1 MERLC
6 TRCESNEWKVCI
18 CWGLTLTQGSS
29 VKFTAATVGAFAA
42 ETPEGLLDIA
52 FAGVTAEGFSRLL
65 LASQTAPGVWGDA
78 RVVFAPAGNLYGFS
92 ALVTLGQSVIA
103 AADGVGP
110 LWMTPPQEGTGLWS
124 AKALGGLATPID
136 LALADVTGDG
146 LVDLV
151 ASTPESSTSLFH
163 THTHTY
169 RINTHTNPYSFFVS
183 NSLSVCWKG
192 CGESAAVPAVAA
204 VASRAHPVRAEP
216 YASVFFGKDCTHFS
230 GLCGGHCCPGCP
242 GPCRGRHEALL
253 PASSFCLCSPHH
265 RPSNRVWSH
274 PSPCHL
280 YASRSTTCASHCP
293 TINVQATWTPR
304 RHVECG

>member
-1 MERLC
+1 M
-6 TRCESNEWKVCI
+6 
-18 CWGLTLTQGSS
+18 
-29 VKFTAATVGAFAA
+29 KFTAATVGAFTA

-163 THTHTY
+163 THTHTHT
-169 RINTHTNPYSFFVS
+169 RIVS
-183 NSLSVCWKG
+183 TRTLTPTLFLFQTVSVYAGK
-192 CGESAAVPAVAA
+192 V
-204 VASRAHPVRAEP
+204 VASPPPFPPSPPSPPGPIRYVPSPTPRSSSEKIALISLGSVAGIAVLAVLVLVVVVMRRSSPP
-216 YASVFFGKDCTHFS
+216 PPSASVPLITDRQTAYGAT
-230 GLCGGHCCPGCP
+230 P
-242 GPCRGRHEALL
+242 ALATFT
-253 PASSFCLCSPHH
+253 PPDQQ
-265 RPSNRVWSH
+265 P
-274 PSPCHL
+274 
-280 YASRSTTCASHCP
+280 
-293 TINVQATWTPR
+293 VQATAQP
-304 RHVECG
+304 